1 VDRRISLGFLIVYL
15 PVLGL
20 GVAYGQYQGPFA
32 VEIDPVEITFN
43 VDGPPGIYDAN
54 LPVSVSVS
62 SGFSDWSLQCQ
73 ASALIEGTH
82 GGVIPPS
89 RIYLSGLIGDISTG
103 DEPLISLDQPV
114 VVGDG
119 SFTGPDF
126 VPIGML
132 DFKMESEWDDRP
144 GTYIGQITF
153 TYLAVP

>member
-1 VDRRISLGFLIVYL
+1 MDRRTILSFAILHLSL
-15 PVLGL
+15 LGL
-20 GVAYGQYQGPFA
+20 GAAYGQYQGPFA
-32 VEIDPVEITFN
+32 VEIDPVEVTFH
-43 VDGPPGIYDAN
+43 VDGPPGIYDAD

-73 ASALIEGTH
+73 ASALIEGTN
-82 GGVIPPS
+82 GGVIPAS
-89 RIYLSGLIGDISTG
+89 RIYLSGLIGDIATG
-103 DEPLISLDQPV
+103 VEPLISLDQPV

-119 SFTGPDF
+119 SFTGPEF
-126 VPIGML
+126 VPIGVL